1 LLGGIFV
8 LQTSGTVA
16 APKEMIIII
25 IIITTIKT
33 IIIFPGSPLWRA
45 RRVGS
50 ARKGL

>member
-1 LLGGIFV
+1 LLGEIFV

-16 APKEMIIII
+16 TPKEIIII
-25 IIITTIKT
+25 IITIKT